1 MGLRAGAGTGRV
13 EDGEFLE
20 RALRS
25 NAFAAGQVKFHATP
39 EGMKSRWTS
48 PLTVCLTIG
57 STTVLP
63 NPRRFGGDTGGPLFS
78 LQLIAKISPSR
89 RQPTSTRPCS
99 TDNAPYLLALVASS

>member
-1 MGLRAGAGTGRV
+1 MGLRAGAGAGRV
-13 EDGEFLE
+13 GGRKRVF
-20 RALRS
+20 RS

-63 NPRRFGGDTGGPLFS
+63 NPRRLGGDAGGPLHS
-78 LQLIAKISPSR
+78 VQLIAKISPSS
-89 RQPTSTRPCS
+89 RQPTSTRPDFS
-99 TDNAPYLLALVASS
+99 DSAPYLPALVASS